1 MRKALIQASIRPMRV
16 VAFPRRPRVVTGPAV
31 VMVVAI
37 ASLIWSAKAETA
49 ALPCGALNPRASF
62 QPVRPVLTLDQEEA
76 VTHRALKRS
85 TGERTLSLVFSIKG
99 CPLYIPQPRP
109 SLLVL
114 PAQGGDELPDG
125 ALTLKRVVVDVD
137 GSTVFIILQIHPT
150 KLDPGTY
157 NSFVIARAPYLGS
170 NQTAV
175 TVSRSENAA
184 WKVLLVGTLAAF
196 AGLAWLLILALPT
209 VDASAF
215 KSGRTVVLGAV
226 AVAAGVYAAANN
238 YYSQEVWTF
247 SENVRGLATAAF
259 VAASSG
265 SIAAILIGSKTDKS
279 G

>member
-1 MRKALIQASIRPMRV
+1 MRKALIRASIGPMDA
-16 VAFPRRPRVVTGPAV
+16 VAFPRRLSVVTGPAI
-31 VMVVAI
+31 VMVVAL
-37 ASLIWSAKAETA
+37 ASLIWPAKATSA
-49 ALPCGALNPRASF
+49 APPCGSVKPPTF

-76 VTHRALKRS
+76 VTNRALKHS
-85 TGERTLSLVFSIKG
+85 TEARTLSLVFSIKG
-99 CPLYIPQPRP
+99 CPLLIPQPRP

-114 PAQGGDELPDG
+114 PAKGGDELPEG

-137 GSTVFIILQIHPT
+137 GSTLFLVLQIHPT

-157 NSFVIARAPYLGS
+157 NGFVIANARYLGS
-170 NQTAV
+170 NQTPV

-226 AVAAGVYAAANN
+226 AVVAGVYAAANN

-247 SENVRGLATAAF
+247 SDNVRGLATAAF

-265 SIAAILIGSKTDKS
+265 SIAAVLIGSKAGKS

>member
-1 MRKALIQASIRPMRV
+1 MRKALIPASIRPMPADAFSRRLSAVTGLAIVIV
-16 VAFPRRPRVVTGPAV
+16 VALS
-31 VMVVAI
+31 
-37 ASLIWSAKAETA
+37 SLIWSAKATTA
-49 ALPCGALNPRASF
+49 PLPCGSVRPKTFRY
-62 QPVRPVLTLDQEEA
+62 VRPVLTLDQEEA
-76 VTHRALKRS
+76 VTNRALKRS
-85 TGERTLSLVFSIKG
+85 TEERTLSLVFSIKG
-99 CPLYIPQPRP
+99 CPLYIPQPPP
-109 SLLVL
+109 SLFFL

-125 ALTLKRVVVDVD
+125 ALTLKRAFVAVD
-137 GSTVFIILQIHPT
+137 GSTLFLTLQIHPT

-157 NSFVIARAPYLGS
+157 SSYVIANARYLG
-170 NQTAV
+170 NNRTAV
-175 TVSRSENAA
+175 TVSRSESAA
-184 WKVLLVGTLAAF
+184 WKVLLVGTLAAL

-265 SIAAILIGSKTDKS
+265 SIAAILIGSKTGKS